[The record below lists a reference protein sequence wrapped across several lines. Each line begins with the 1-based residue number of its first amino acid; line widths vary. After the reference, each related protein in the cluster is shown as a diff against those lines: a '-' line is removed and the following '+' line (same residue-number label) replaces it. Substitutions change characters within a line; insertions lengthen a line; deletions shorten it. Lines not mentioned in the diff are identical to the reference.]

1 MSAFSKYVR
10 VLVSERS
17 TLVGAI
23 MVIGAMIG
31 WDITSETASHVEDL
45 LLGIVNVVG
54 VANMLLPDNLGKLRT

>member
-1 MSAFSKYVR
+1 MR